1 MLLSFVWLSPGGD
14 MIARRLAESVLFLET
29 RNRTDADREYTDAIR
44 RVIEEHALLRE
55 TLESIRYERSM
66 KNIAAMA
73 SSALRQT
80 AGNRIDEDTALRET
94 LSKLTKLLPTDE
106 ELHDMMLARSLIRKV
121 LD

>member
-1 MLLSFVWLSPGGD
+1 

-29 RNRTDADREYTDAIR
+29 RNRTDADREYTQAIR

-55 TLESIRYERSM
+55 TLESIRFERNI
-66 KNIAAMA
+66 KNIAQMA

-80 AGNRIDEDTALRET
+80 AGNSIDEDAALRET
-94 LSKLTKLLPTDE
+94 LNKLSQLLPSDE
-106 ELHDMMLARSLIRKV
+106 QLHEMMLARSLIRKV

>member
-1 MLLSFVWLSPGGD
+1 

-29 RNRTDADREYTDAIR
+29 RNRSDADREYTDAIR
-44 RVIEEHALLRE
+44 RVIEEHALMRE
-55 TLESIRYERSM
+55 TLEAIRYERSM
-66 KNIAAMA
+66 RNIAAMA

-94 LSKLTKLLPTDE
+94 LSKLTKLLPSDE
-106 ELHDMMLARSLIRKV
+106 ELHEMMLARSLIRKV

>member
-1 MLLSFVWLSPGGD
+1 

-29 RNRTDADREYTDAIR
+29 RNRSDADREYTDAIR

-55 TLESIRYERSM
+55 TLETIRYERNI
-66 KNIAAMA
+66 KNIARMA

-80 AGNRIDEDTALRET
+80 AGNRIDDDVEMRDTLD
-94 LSKLTKLLPTDE
+94 KLAKLLPSDE
-106 ELHDMMLARSLIRKV
+106 ELHDMMLARSMIRKM

>member
-1 MLLSFVWLSPGGD
+1 

-29 RNRTDADREYTDAIR
+29 RNRTDADSEYTEAIR

-55 TLESIRYERSM
+55 TLEKISYERNM
-66 KNIAAMA
+66 RNISKMA

-80 AGNRIDEDTALRET
+80 AGGRIDDDAILRET
-94 LSKLTKLLPTDE
+94 LSRLAMLLPSDE
-106 ELHDMMLARSLIRKV
+106 QIHELLVAKSLIRKV